1 MERKTA
7 VNSNARHRESFET
20 VTEKIILKEKRK
32 MKKKMNKK
40 KATLLL
46 LMTGILA
53 ASLTACQSKKDDSG
67 KTKIE
72 EGSKA
77 MGGSTDDYLSGSLES
92 EASYYKQALESS
104 ISIHSTNADEGY
116 EEMYMSDF
124 PNHEVT
130 PLELVSFSYL
140 DLDEDG
146 KNEVVVGLDNGDSEI
161 LKEIDGTVYG
171 YYCRLRNINTIYE
184 DGTILGTP
192 EDGEYSIYRLQLSTT
207 GSTAEIESLGYEAGD
222 SKTETTW
229 YDFTD
234 ENIENVFGAAD
245 LYGDDSYEDDDFYSS
260 TDANSDAYI
269 QVLNNYDSFKD
280 VNSGG
285 EDVYLN
291 EYAYEDEYTEDPL
304 PYTINKFTYLDL
316 DEDSENEVV
325 LEMDYGLDGAYAV
338 LKEIDGTIYGYDFNY
353 RSINPLYADGTIM
366 GSNGAANNELYRLE
380 FTTDGALENLDAGID
395 TTASTKTPATWYD
408 FTDENIDK
416 IIGGASQ
423 ETSQTSSQGTS
434 QTGSQGTSQNASLGS
449 LMTINQKNDGYVF
462 NHTNEEYLSEDKLA
476 YIPTEIL
483 RIARNEIYARHGYQF
498 TSDMKTFF
506 ENKTW
511 YNGTVPASQWSDSK
525 LNTYEKKNVQL
536 IQKYENLGAK
546 VPFTTSSAAGG
557 TQINGDGF
565 TLTLPSEWNSSNYFA
580 TKGSSDD
587 CDYYTFYSKN
597 NYAYGYGGILFSI
610 FVYDGPAPADARYG
624 YDGFGELGND
634 GSHYYYMGGPT
645 DIQWAPDISAL
656 ESEYMSL
663 YNTFDE
669 IKSSFKK
676 M

>member
-1 MERKTA
+1 
-7 VNSNARHRESFET
+7 
-20 VTEKIILKEKRK
+20 

-92 EASYYKQALESS
+92 EASYYRQVLDNS
-104 ISIHSTNADEGY
+104 IPFISTDADEGY
-116 EEMYMSDF
+116 EKMYLSDF
-124 PNHEVT
+124 TNNEYEPST
-130 PLELVSFSYL
+130 PRAFAYL

-146 KNEVVVGLDNGDSEI
+146 
-161 LKEIDGTVYG
+161 
-171 YYCRLRNINTIYE
+171 
-184 DGTILGTP
+184 
-192 EDGEYSIYRLQLSTT
+192 Q
-207 GSTAEIESLGYEAGD
+207 
-222 SKTETTW
+222 
-229 YDFTD
+229 
-234 ENIENVFGAAD
+234 
-245 LYGDDSYEDDDFYSS
+245 
-260 TDANSDAYI
+260 
-269 QVLNNYDSFKD
+269 
-280 VNSGG
+280 
-285 EDVYLN
+285 
-291 EYAYEDEYTEDPL
+291 
-304 PYTINKFTYLDL
+304 
-316 DEDSENEVV
+316 NEVV

-462 NHTNEEYLSEDKLA
+462 NHTNEEYLSEDELA